1 MSPDCPPFVPRLS
14 PDCPPEKE
22 IEKESDTETEL
33 EIESNKETDT
43 EKEKE
48 PKKEILTAHDAAAC
62 RTEGVRRII
71 QKRNAPEKEQV

>member
-1 MSPDCPPFVPRLS
+1 MS

-48 PKKEILTAHDAAAC
+48 PKKEILTAPGGAAC
-62 RTEGVRRII
+62 RTEDVRRVIPGW
-71 QKRNAPEKEQV
+71 NAPEPYLTRECLR

>member
-1 MSPDCPPFVPRLS
+1 MS

-43 EKEKE
+43 EKE

-62 RTEGVRRII
+62 RTEGVRRVI
-71 QKRNAPEKEQV
+71 QKWNTPEKEQV